1 MGFGGGGGFG
11 LGVVAVEGAG
21 YVSDCFAARVVDCA
35 SVGGGCLPGQYPGE
49 SADPGS
55 RTA

>member
-35 SVGGGCLPGQYPGE
+35 SVGVGFGTGRGACIF
-49 SADPGS
+49 
-55 RTA
+55 